1 MMWDAWGLHS
11 LALPFLLHLV
21 ASCCQRMFR
30 PLLGLWKSPSCS
42 TRQTHQTPSCTQF
55 ASTFPKLLH
64 CFIIL
69 CTSNPYRKPAWNFE
83 PFFELFGKVNGVE
96 ISSMLVLVK
105 TDRTMSCTAS
115 RSGNKLRCF
124 TSFPIFSS
132 KANVG
137 CSTKDKSWFTG
148 RSKMFK
154 VLLIRKR

>member
-1 MMWDAWGLHS
+1 MCEDSILWHFHS
-11 LALPFLLHLV
+11 CCILLHLV
-21 ASCCQRMFR
+21 AN
-30 PLLGLWKSPSCS
+30 GCS
-42 TRQTHQTPSCTQF
+42 DHFLAFENRQAAQLAKRTKRQAALSLRQL
-55 ASTFPKLLH
+55 FPKLLH